1 MVVRHMVCHAMTGPR
16 KTGRKSS
23 RRKVSI
29 SDASRWVFNRMAD
42 VYDARPAYPSPLVD
56 AIAKLAGSVG
66 KRIGD
71 LGAGIGHL
79 AIPLAERGFEVTAV
93 EPAYLM
99 LERLNAIA
107 VARGLQLRGLHA
119 AAEALPL
126 EAHSLD
132 AVLIADALHFI
143 DTELAAREIA
153 RVLIPHGALVVIT
166 CELGDTPFM
175 REVTRVMQEA
185 AQRKPRQMGS
195 RSAQLAGVAKI
206 PLSDEL
212 VFLDET
218 PVTHTELERILASIS
233 FIGPAMNP
241 ERTAAFRAR
250 VHALTADYPAVWA
263 RKFTLQWG
271 KRLRVQSSPKPRCA
285 TSNA

>member
-1 MVVRHMVCHAMTGPR
+1 MTGPR
-16 KTGRKSS
+16 TTGRKSS

-42 VYDARPAYPSPLVD
+42 VYDARPAYPRPLVD
-56 AIAKLAGSVG
+56 AIAELAGSVG
-66 KRIGD
+66 RRIGD

-79 AIPLAERGFEVTAV
+79 AIPLAERGFDVTAV
-93 EPAYLM
+93 EPASSM
-99 LERLNAIA
+99 LERLNAA
-107 VARGLQLRGLHA
+107 ARSRGLHLCGLHA

-132 AVLIADALHFI
+132 TVLIADALHFI

-153 RVLIPHGALVVIT
+153 RVLIPRGALMVVT

-185 AQRKPRQMGS
+185 AQRKPRQMVS
-195 RSAQLAGVAKI
+195 RSAQLAGVARI
-206 PLSDEL
+206 PLSEEL
-212 VFLDET
+212 GFLDET
-218 PVTHTELERILASIS
+218 PVTQTELERILASIS
-233 FIGPAMNP
+233 FIGPAMNQ
-241 ERTAAFRAR
+241 ERTAAFQAR
-250 VHALTADYPAVWA
+250 VHALTVDFPAVWA

-271 KRLRVQSSPKPRCA
+271 RRLRVHSSPKPRLA
-285 TSNA
+285 ASND